1 MTILPRVTRK
11 MVKSAADG
19 AGLCFPENCT
29 LAPHVVMGHVDIS
42 SGGVRALLLLR
53 EALARWAGPEK
64 TQSRAGTVWGGPA
77 EDSEDGAAVH
87 CVRAWES
94 ANSEQH
100 ATPAAALQID
110 TFHGADGKAA
120 VSVVCINAQL
130 PVGSAN
136 CIALDL
142 VRKILADKV
151 RPLVFSNDL
160 CCCFA
165 NFLIPS

>member
-1 MTILPRVTRK
+1 M
-11 MVKSAADG
+11 
-19 AGLCFPENCT
+19 
-29 LAPHVVMGHVDIS
+29 
-42 SGGVRALLLLR
+42 
-53 EALARWAGPEK
+53 
-64 TQSRAGTVWGGPA
+64 
-77 EDSEDGAAVH
+77 
-87 CVRAWES
+87 RAWES
-94 ANSEQH
+94 ASSEQH

-110 TFHGADGKAA
+110 TFHGADGQAA

-151 RPLVFSNDL
+151 RPLFLLNYL

-165 NFLIPS
+165 NFFIPS